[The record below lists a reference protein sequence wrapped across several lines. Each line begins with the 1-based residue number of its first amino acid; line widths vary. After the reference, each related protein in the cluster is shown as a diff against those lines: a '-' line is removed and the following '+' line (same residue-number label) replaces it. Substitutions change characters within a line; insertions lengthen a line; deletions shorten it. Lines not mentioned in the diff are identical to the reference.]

1 MESGEGRIR
10 LPRASKDGEH
20 HHHEVEQGM
29 GVDMTTR
36 GHSEDV
42 VRTEPG
48 ITALKAWLYTAV
60 GVM

>member
-1 MESGEGRIR
+1 MENTTNMRWN
-10 LPRASKDGEH
+10 
-20 HHHEVEQGM
+20 GM

-48 ITALKAWLYTAV
+48 ITALKAWLYAAV